1 MPAATTTFASDN
13 HPMYMR
19 AGLISVMLLLLSR
32 VLGLGRESVQAAL
45 FGSTGL
51 ADIVVAMLTLPDL
64 LSAALTS
71 GALAYVLLPWWAR
84 QTPEQ
89 VGHGQRLMARWLLVL
104 GGVLAMLMWVSAALW
119 AHLLV
124 PASSGDAVLALRAA
138 QAVRWAAVAMPL
150 ALLSFLW
157 YTRCQH
163 ERDAA
168 GMYGMNVVHTAVLI
182 AAMLLVTST
191 DIDAVVTGLGLGML
205 VAYALR
211 LVFLA
216 WRLHGKHHLIGT
228 PVAPAGNPVAAV
240 SAGSGR
246 SLPAPNLW
254 LWALLAAGLP
264 ALLPIM
270 ARSMASSQAGGA
282 LAIFNYAYKLVE
294 LPNVM
299 AIQLVATLVFPALT
313 RAYASGLDISS
324 RLQLAWGL
332 SWTLACAAVIALVM
346 GAQPLGTL
354 LFGWGKMTAESLQ
367 TVAAWAAAGAWTLLP
382 QSVLSV
388 LMLVLATLG
397 RLRTAA
403 LAYGAAIVV
412 LFCAGYLSG
421 SNVPGLD
428 AGVDSARGATMM
440 LALSAALWAA
450 VVVAARSAWGEFKA
464 AFVLKIWLTPLLLCV
479 ASVAVFKQFFG
490 AYWTVFAAQL
500 PVVAL
505 ALSGLTALCLLGA
518 CLWINPILRSV
529 LKR

>member
-1 MPAATTTFASDN
+1 MPDAATTFASDN
-13 HPMYMR
+13 RQMYMR

-51 ADIVVAMLTLPDL
+51 ADVVVAMLTLPDL
-64 LSAALTS
+64 LSTALTS
-71 GALAYVLLPWWAR
+71 GALAYVLLPWWAQ

-89 VGHGQRLMARWLLVL
+89 IGRGQRLMAQWLLIL
-104 GGVLAMLMWVSAALW
+104 GGVLAVLMWVTATFL
-119 AHLLV
+119 AHWLV
-124 PASSGDAVLALRAA
+124 PASSGDAALALRAA

-150 ALLSFLW
+150 ALLSLLW

-163 ERDAA
+163 ERDPA

-182 AAMLLVTST
+182 AAMLLVTSRT
-191 DIDAVVTGLGLGML
+191 IDVVVMGLGLGML

-216 WRLHGKHHLIGT
+216 WRLRGT
-228 PVAPAGNPVAAV
+228 QHTIAIPVAPVELPVAAV

-246 SLPAPNLW
+246 SLPAPHLW

-270 ARSMASSQAGGA
+270 ARSMASSQASGA

-294 LPNVM
+294 LPSVM
-299 AIQLVATLVFPALT
+299 AIQLVATLAFPALT

-346 GAQPLGTL
+346 GAQPLGML

-367 TVAAWAAAGAWTLLP
+367 TVAAWAATGAWTLLP

-388 LMLVLATLG
+388 LMLVLAMLG

-403 LAYGAAIVV
+403 LAFGAAILV
-412 LFCAGYLSG
+412 LLCAGYLSDT
-421 SNVPGLD
+421 NVANFAAADP
-428 AGVDSARGATMM
+428 ARGASMM
-440 LALSAALWAA
+440 LALSAALWTA
-450 VVVAARSAWGEFKA
+450 VLVAAYSAWDEFKA
-464 AFVLKIWLTPLLLCV
+464 AFVLKIWLTPLLLCMT
-479 ASVAVFKQFFG
+479 SVAVLRQFFG
-490 AYWTVFAAQL
+490 TYWSVFAAQL
-500 PVVAL
+500 PVAAL

-518 CLWINPILRSV
+518 CFWINPILRSV